1 MIKFA
6 PLSLVCWCLLSLNV
20 AHAAPEKA
28 APSAGKSP
36 AEEQLS
42 KRLDAFLNEAI
53 EGGLLQ
59 SGEGELEAA
68 AEPEAHA
75 TPPPVKTTKR
85 RSAHKCKVDPSLD
98 FSDFSDLKSYSDLTH
113 YAETLEEKMKAGS
126 KDATLSV
133 AKAYI
138 ALGLYAEG
146 RLLIEKA
153 SETESSPLVLLS
165 NFLEQHNRPDV
176 AYFRAH
182 AVCNPDSQ
190 VWLAAALLYEGQA
203 EGAEILSRNQT
214 QFRSLPLQL
223 RIDVT
228 TIAIPELDRV
238 HKRDLARVL
247 FASFNTEEIEGASRL
262 GFSQALI
269 DASEGKVSIEDVMQ
283 EYMLH
288 PEYRAAAAAALIRYN
303 KPVPAADRDVLLEE
317 LVKDLSHAEGSRD
330 IPLKLKIALQ
340 QMSALSDYSHLHD
353 LVALPGLQSPQ
364 AMNEVRKQF
373 VVVLEEDL
381 KSAEPVRVLAVV
393 EALLSHKDLLHEHS
407 ALPAL
412 YQGSVEFANTQG
424 YLSLAKELGRQYGYD
439 DALLAA
445 DLAYREKNTEVLY
458 ALAEQHPDDSQ
469 IILWAAMA
477 AIDHNDAMRVLK
489 LQDHL
494 PLDVDTIVPL
504 IEADALSGN
513 WVVPYAYYA
522 AAGELKTEDNE
533 KKIQQILDLRQR
545 ERTGNDRVRKADI
558 SHAAEVLE
566 ASAASLSAITGEAD
580 Q

>member
-6 PLSLVCWCLLSLNV
+6 SLSLACWCLLSFNA
-20 AHAAPEKA
+20 AHADPEKV
-28 APSAGKSP
+28 APSVEKSSP
-36 AEEQLS
+36 EEQLS
-42 KRLDAFLNEAI
+42 DRLDAFFNEAI

-59 SGEGELEAA
+59 SGEGEAEAT
-68 AEPEAHA
+68 AEPDAHA
-75 TPPPVKTTKR
+75 TPAPVKTTKR
-85 RSAHKCKVDPSLD
+85 RSTHKCKVDSSLD
-98 FSDFSDLKSYSDLTH
+98 FSDFTELKSYSDLTD
-113 YAETLEEKMKAGS
+113 YAETFEEAMTAGS

-133 AKAYI
+133 ARAYI

-146 RLLIEKA
+146 RLLFQKA
-153 SETESSPLVLLS
+153 SKTESSALVLLS
-165 NFLEQHNRPDV
+165 DFLEQHTRPDV
-176 AYFRAH
+176 SFFRVH
-182 AVCNPDSQ
+182 ATCNPDSQ
-190 VWLAAALLYEGQA
+190 VWLAAALLYEGQE
-203 EGAEILSRNQT
+203 EGAEILSRNLT
-214 QFRSLPLQL
+214 QFRGLPLQL

-228 TIAIPELDRV
+228 TIAIPELDRS
-238 HKRDLARVL
+238 HKRDLARIL
-247 FASFNTEEIEGASRL
+247 FASFDSEEIEGASRL
-262 GFSQALI
+262 GFSKALI
-269 DASEGKVSIEDVMQ
+269 DASDGKESIEDVMQ

-317 LVKDLSHAEGSRD
+317 LVKDLSHVEGSRD

-373 VVVLEEDL
+373 VAILEEDL
-381 KSAEPVRVLAVV
+381 ESAEPVRVLAVV

-407 ALPAL
+407 AMPAL

-458 ALAEQHPDDSQ
+458 ALADQHPDNSQ
-469 IILWAAMA
+469 IILWAAMT

-489 LQDHL
+489 LQEHL

-522 AAGELKTEDNE
+522 AAGELKTEVNE

-558 SHAAEVLE
+558 SHATEVLE

-580 Q
+580 